1 MHACVCIS
9 WLQLVGNRLTGTLPG
24 AWGAAATAL
33 RQLRLAGNN
42 LSGPIFPPAWLQPGR
57 LPSFEV
63 LDLAGNA
70 GLVGSLPANLSWPSL
85 RSL

>member
-1 MHACVCIS
+1 MRAT
-9 WLQLVGNRLTGTLPG
+9 WLQLVGNELSGTLPG
-24 AWGAAATAL
+24 SWGAAATAL

-57 LPSFEV
+57 LPSLEA

-70 GLVGSLPANLSWPSL
+70 GLVGSLPASLLWPSL
-85 RSL
+85 LSL